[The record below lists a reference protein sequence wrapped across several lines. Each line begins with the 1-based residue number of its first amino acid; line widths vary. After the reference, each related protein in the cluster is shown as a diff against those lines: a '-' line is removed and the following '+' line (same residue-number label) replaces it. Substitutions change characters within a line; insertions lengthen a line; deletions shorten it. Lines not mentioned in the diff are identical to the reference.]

1 MNDSVEDGGDV
12 IDDDDVVVVVVVG
25 GSNDSGALGA
35 AKSTFGRIVLKG
47 AEGS

>member
-12 IDDDDVVVVVVVG
+12 IDDDDVVVVVG
-25 GSNDSGALGA
+25 GSNGSGALGA